1 MPSLDFLPHL
11 GYTHLA
17 MLQKLNHLVNRIRG
31 LSEEYL
37 RLRSDHET
45 ICKELETVREENR
58 RLTAER
64 DALETA
70 VATDASGAASILSE
84 DLKTMA
90 RELRSL

>member
-1 MPSLDFLPHL
+1 
-11 GYTHLA
+11 
-17 MLQKLNHLVNRIRG
+17 MLQKLNHLVSRVRG

-45 ICKELETVREENR
+45 IYKELETVREENES
-58 RLTAER
+58 LIAER
-64 DALETA
+64 NALETA
-70 VATDASGAASILSE
+70 VASDASGAASILSE